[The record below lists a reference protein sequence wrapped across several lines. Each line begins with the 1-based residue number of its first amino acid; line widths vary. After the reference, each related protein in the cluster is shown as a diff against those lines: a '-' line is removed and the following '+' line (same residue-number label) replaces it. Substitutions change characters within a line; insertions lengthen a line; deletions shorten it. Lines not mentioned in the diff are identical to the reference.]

1 MNLVKE
7 NFDAQDFHEH
17 SHCFYSFVEVLEGRF
32 YLALWLLFYVGQ
44 LHFLEQLLEVLE
56 LSFRVNGVV
65 LLGNE
70 TDNVQV
76 LFLSFLK
83 VEEDL
88 D

>member
-1 MNLVKE
+1 M
-7 NFDAQDFHEH
+7 
-17 SHCFYSFVEVLEGRF
+17 
-32 YLALWLLFYVGQ
+32 ALWLLFYVGQ